1 MWLSNKKNSKMLANK
16 KKTEKIMPTRESTKV
31 EQKENKKVRWRNNI
45 KAIKRKHAVG
55 DQKA

>member
-1 MWLSNKKNSKMLANK
+1 MLANK